1 VTHEFF
7 SGKSCG
13 LDAAYHSKHLRG
25 KSLLNQRANTAGRY
39 FDLGLFRSKHGFLRR
54 RQQGFRPPGLVLLV

>member
-39 FDLGLFRSKHGFLRR
+39 FDLGLFRSKHGLLRR
-54 RQQGFRPPGLVLLV
+54 RLPGFRSLGLALLV